1 MTEPRGDA
9 AFWEEYRS
17 VLSRLWALVHSG
29 QVTTQEPAS
38 LNGAVLLLRWAGV
51 EYFIDGRR
59 SINAWQRHGVTGP
72 HRALVLERIK

>member
-1 MTEPRGDA
+1 
-9 AFWEEYRS
+9 

-29 QVTTQEPAS
+29 QVTSQEPAS

-51 EYFIDGRR
+51 EYLIDGRC

>member
-1 MTEPRGDA
+1 
-9 AFWEEYRS
+9 
-17 VLSRLWALVHSG
+17 
-29 QVTTQEPAS
+29 VTSQEPAS

-51 EYFIDGRR
+51 EYLIDGRR